1 MSGMKTLPEEHWGV
15 REEAPWL
22 CGAPRHC
29 PPRAC
34 APARERGARR
44 GPMVPQSLPAT
55 PEHGHP
61 SRPRARPTVLRA
73 AGGGMLG
80 RVGGR
85 RSYSPCPTGRHSTS
99 RANAPKRSLDSL
111 PHAPTV
117 WLTDLSRKDCLEAP
131 SSSLGE
137 LPPSSAKL
145 STSPSAVGT
154 LKRPTSLSRHASAAG
169 FPLTAAGPR
178 AVPKGHKTP
187 TSYSPLDGG
196 EGLFIDT
203 EDISQLLTDVARF
216 ADALENLRDVVLRD
230 GECRL
235 PPLLPTQCPTTR
247 HGAAGHWDHRVS
259 ISSLG
264 TDQTRGSGSLPQ
276 PGGDGDPRGPC
287 PAVAAVGRGCAA
299 VPVACQGPQSPA
311 GHQARPPDP
320 RAPSPASSGRPAG
333 RGRCP
338 GADAGLGGLRGRG
351 RVSLPKE
358 KGTVAVPWSPRRVG
372 VEHSSAGQGGNT
384 PEPDGDRPTAIP
396 ARGPRLLLDVV
407 WDSRDE
413 GVRKWKREWRK
424 PLPDP
429 ELWGLAQLDS
439 GCQAPIPARPY
450 RRLLTS
456 SPGCQHRAL
465 APALAPGWQL
475 QPAEGTGPG
484 KDLVGRVEP
493 GWMWHG
499 GRTDLPHPRWWL
511 GAPGRRGGGEG
522 NEEEIPKLLSREK
535 VTAEEK
541 MPDRL
546 GSPRPTTPGTARAGE
561 PRNQGD
567 GRGWQGA
574 DPTEPQRP
582 LAHECLGETLRI
594 LRQVINK
601 YPLLNTLETLTAAG
615 TLISK
620 VKGFH
625 YESDNETDKREFE
638 KAVETIAVSFSST
651 VSEFLMGEVDSSTIL
666 SIPPSDQN
674 QSMESLYGGIPAPG
688 GEGMPSGM
696 ESYDTARP
704 PAEEVDVL
712 LQRCEGGVDAALHYA
727 KTISKYM
734 KDLTGY
740 LEKRTTLEME
750 FAKGLQKMANSC
762 KQTISQESNMPFLSI
777 YLLALEQDMEHGTSV
792 LQAATTLQHQTFLQP
807 LAVRRLEHEKRRK
820 EIKEQWHRAQRK
832 LQEAEANLRK
842 AKQTYM
848 QRSEEHDKAKHVA
861 ARAEE
866 EQQSTTGSITTKTLD
881 KKRRLEEEA
890 KNKAEEAMATYRTC
904 VADANTQKQ
913 ELEDTKVNSLRQ
925 IHEVIK
931 QSDQVIKTA
940 TISFYQ
946 IMHMQTAPL
955 PVNFQTL
962 CESSKLYDPGQ
973 QYASHVRQLQ
983 RGDEPD
989 TQYDFE
995 PYVSHSAWSP
1005 FTRTRKGSF
1014 SASDF
1019 ASAGSE
1025 GAALP
1030 KDGTGSD
1037 GGAGA
1042 KEPPSE
1048 RRGGRG
1054 HQVHKSWPTSATE
1067 ADSSLDSNAGEFSHK
1082 LQRLS
1087 SNGTVSS
1094 GEELEEKEESATPFE
1109 QSINGISAE
1118 MTAPTGPFRNVGL
1131 SKAAQ
1136 THRLRKLRAPSK
1148 CRECNSYVYFQGAE
1162 CEECYLAC
1170 HKKCLETLAIQ
1181 CGHKKLQGKLQLFGQ
1196 DFTKASQSSSDGIP
1210 FIVKKCVS
1218 EIEKRALKTKGIY
1231 RVNGVKTRVEKLCQA
1246 FENGKELVEL
1256 SQASPHDI
1264 SNVLKLYLRQL
1275 PEPLMPFRL
1284 YNELVGLAK
1293 ESLQGGEA
1301 KGKGGRGGPELVDK
1315 GADTDKVVVS
1325 LVLRLKELLKEL
1337 PWENM
1342 ATLQYL
1348 LQHLRRIVEVEQ
1360 DNKMTSSNLGIVFGP
1375 TLMRPRPTDATIS
1388 LSSLVDY
1395 PHQARIVEALIIFY
1409 STIFEKKDAAALA
1422 EPSKHTAHSTEG
1434 APGCP
1439 DLASAGPQPAAP
1451 PGTVSHLQPPSD
1463 TQNLGYGADSFAE
1476 SGDRSVDSDSELE
1489 DGGELLAAVAAG
1501 PRARLTKQESETST
1515 DEAQL
1520 CEEGSEGQ
1528 RSRSCSTG
1536 QSDAE
1541 GPAPRCRSPPGAEQ
1555 SDAE

>member
-1 MSGMKTLPEEHWGV
+1 MLG
-15 REEAPWL
+15 
-22 CGAPRHC
+22 
-29 PPRAC
+29 
-34 APARERGARR
+34 
-44 GPMVPQSLPAT
+44 
-55 PEHGHP
+55 
-61 SRPRARPTVLRA
+61 RA
-73 AGGGMLG
+73 AG
-80 RVGGR
+80 RN
-85 RSYSPCPTGRHSTS
+85 SYSPYLAGRRRTGKTDS
-99 RANAPKRSLDSL
+99 PKRSLDSL
-111 PHAPTV
+111 PHAPAV

-131 SSSLGE
+131 GSGLGE
-137 LPPSSAKL
+137 LPPASSKL

-169 FPLTAAGPR
+169 FPLTPAGPR

-187 TSYSPLDGG
+187 TSYSPMDGG
-196 EGLFIDT
+196 EGPFIDT
-203 EDISQLLTDVARF
+203 EDISHLLTDVARF

-230 GECRL
+230 
-235 PPLLPTQCPTTR
+235 
-247 HGAAGHWDHRVS
+247 
-259 ISSLG
+259 
-264 TDQTRGSGSLPQ
+264 
-276 PGGDGDPRGPC
+276 DPR
-287 PAVAAVGRGCAA
+287 
-299 VPVACQGPQSPA
+299 
-311 GHQARPPDP
+311 
-320 RAPSPASSGRPAG
+320 
-333 RGRCP
+333 
-338 GADAGLGGLRGRG
+338 
-351 RVSLPKE
+351 
-358 KGTVAVPWSPRRVG
+358 
-372 VEHSSAGQGGNT
+372 
-384 PEPDGDRPTAIP
+384 
-396 ARGPRLLLDVV
+396 
-407 WDSRDE
+407 
-413 GVRKWKREWRK
+413 
-424 PLPDP
+424 
-429 ELWGLAQLDS
+429 
-439 GCQAPIPARPY
+439 
-450 RRLLTS
+450 
-456 SPGCQHRAL
+456 
-465 APALAPGWQL
+465 
-475 QPAEGTGPG
+475 
-484 KDLVGRVEP
+484 
-493 GWMWHG
+493 
-499 GRTDLPHPRWWL
+499 
-511 GAPGRRGGGEG
+511 
-522 NEEEIPKLLSREK
+522 
-535 VTAEEK
+535 
-541 MPDRL
+541 
-546 GSPRPTTPGTARAGE
+546 
-561 PRNQGD
+561 
-567 GRGWQGA
+567 
-574 DPTEPQRP
+574 EPQRP

-625 YESDNETDKREFE
+625 YESNNETDKREFE

-674 QSMESLYGGIPAPG
+674 QTMESLYGGIPGPG
-688 GEGMPSGM
+688 GDGMPSGM
-696 ESYDTARP
+696 ESEDTGRP
-704 PAEEVDVL
+704 PAEEVDVM
-712 LQRCEGGVDAALHYA
+712 LQRCERGVDAALQYA
-727 KTISKYM
+727 KNISKYM
-734 KDLTGY
+734 KDLIGY

-762 KQTISQESNMPFLSI
+762 KQTISQETNMPFLSI

-807 LAVRRLEHEKRRK
+807 LTVRRLEHEKRRK

-832 LQEAEANLRK
+832 LQEAEVNLRK

-848 QRSEEHDKAKHVA
+848 QRSEEHDKAKYMAVK
-861 ARAEE
+861 AEE
-866 EQQSTTGSITTKTLD
+866 EQQNTTSSVTTKTLD

-931 QSDQVIKTA
+931 QSDQVMKTA

-989 TQYDFE
+989 IQYDFE
-995 PYVSHSAWSP
+995 PYVSHNAWSP

-1014 SASDF
+1014 NANDF
-1019 ASAGSE
+1019 STSAGSD
-1025 GAALP
+1025 GAGLA
-1030 KDGTGSD
+1030 KDGAVSE

-1042 KEPPSE
+1042 KEPHGGAVVAE

-1054 HQVHKSWPTSATE
+1054 HQVHKSWPTSVAE
-1067 ADSSLDSNAGEFSHK
+1067 ADSSLDSTTGEFSRK

-1087 SNGTVSS
+1087 SNGTMSS
-1094 GEELEEKEESATPFE
+1094 SEELEEKDENATSFE
-1109 QSINGISAE
+1109 QSIHGISPE
-1118 MTAPTGPFRNVGL
+1118 MAAPTGPFRNIGL

-1196 DFTKASQSSSDGIP
+1196 DFTKASQSSPDGIP
-1210 FIVKKCVS
+1210 FIIKKCVS

-1275 PEPLMPFRL
+1275 PEPIMPFRL
-1284 YNELVGLAK
+1284 YNELMGLAK

-1301 KGKGGRGGPELVDK
+1301 RGKSGKGGPELVDK
-1315 GADTDKVVVS
+1315 GADTDQVVAN
-1325 LVLRLKELLKEL
+1325 LVLKLKELLKEL

-1395 PHQARIVEALIIFY
+1395 PHQARIIEALIIFY
-1409 STIFEKKDAAALA
+1409 LTIFENKETTVLADSSKFATESKEEAA
-1422 EPSKHTAHSTEG
+1422 S
-1434 APGCP
+1434 CP
-1439 DLASAGPQPAAP
+1439 ALASAGSLPAAP
-1451 PGTVSHLQPPSD
+1451 PGSVPYLELPSEKGNSD
-1463 TQNLGYGADSFAE
+1463 YSADSLAE
-1476 SGDRSVDSDSELE
+1476 AGDRSVDSDSELE
-1489 DGGELLAAVAAG
+1489 DGGELLAAADGG
-1501 PRARLTKQESETST
+1501 PRPRLTKQESETST
-1515 DEAQL
+1515 DETPF
-1520 CEEGSEGQ
+1520 CDDGSEGQ
-1528 RSRSCSTG
+1528 RSRSCSVG
-1536 QSDAE
+1536 QSDA
-1541 GPAPRCRSPPGAEQ
+1541 PRCCSPPGEEH
-1555 SDAE
+1555 SDAEEPPESRLPAAGAGCSTNQPNNAPAAAAARCQGGREQQPRLI